1 MRLPVRRLVLGFA
14 AGAAAGWIGR
24 LLVTPSAAPAGS
36 SAAGALRLP
45 QEDFGEP
52 EPRSDGGRDEGREEG
67 REEHPPPRKATA
79 PALRPIPGS
88 EHTTEVGDAGGASEP
103 AVTAQ
108 PVDEPIVVPDAVVVP
123 DVEAAADPEAIVVPD
138 AAAEPEAI
146 VVPDA
151 EPAPAPQA
159 KTPKPRRRRTPTT
172 DPTAAAAEALRA
184 GHAEATER
192 LTTAADS
199 APPTRRRRKPPAGE

>member
-14 AGAAAGWIGR
+14 AGAAAGWAAG
-24 LLVTPSAAPAGS
+24 LLRTPTAAPAGS
-36 SAAGALRLP
+36 SAGGALRLP

-52 EPRSDGGRDEGREEG
+52 EPRPDEG

-79 PALRPIPGS
+79 PAVRPIPGS

-103 AVTAQ
+103 AVTA
-108 PVDEPIVVPDAVVVP
+108 PPDTGVEEAVEPAGIVVP
-123 DVEAAADPEAIVVPD
+123 EAEADAIVLPETE
-138 AAAEPEAI
+138 AERAPE
-146 VVPDA
+146 P
-151 EPAPAPQA
+151 

-184 GHAEATER
+184 GHAEATEK

-199 APPTRRRRKPPAGE
+199 APTTRRRRKPPAGE